1 MRNLK
6 GPLSIVRL
14 REFGTDGRQYLSLSL
29 VTSAIRRLWAAEFLE
44 QRIPLQ
50 PWTQRLIWNREADS
64 NRLLKLVRDE
74 LIAASRQQKDD
85 GKTD

>member
-1 MRNLK
+1 
-6 GPLSIVRL
+6 
-14 REFGTDGRQYLSLSL
+14 
-29 VTSAIRRLWAAEFLE
+29 LE